1 MKARNNEQ
9 LAHLYASG
17 NVDAASA
24 NNFYFE
30 FGKLYSYGSHF
41 CIARRLARNVYAYT
55 TQTYGP
61 ATSKHLAYA
70 RRALSHATVWHVE
83 DPAASATD
91 NKAAAVSEVMRL
103 LDEAGTTR
111 RIKDETRD
119 RLRGQALNVAEQFN
133 GYLAAMPE
141 GEREGVP
148 PFDLE
153 DAGFIA
159 LREAREAAKRAEEEA
174 KEKARQ
180 QAAMSQAERLAAW
193 KRGEQVQGSM
203 HALPVAL
210 RLAKSRGTHHTGG
223 LLPDMGS
230 VGREVIQ
237 TSHGAEVPLSQA
249 LALWPIIQ
257 RVHGGITSPAEALRT
272 VQRVGV
278 YNVTAFEEDGAMR
291 IGCHSISYESFAD
304 MAARLVVAGL
314 LSTED
319 AHTRPAIGFKRVR
332 VESAR
337 LPVKYARWDGLPKRC
352 PRKGELYLSGA
363 VVVAYRAKADMT
375 TPYFIATECQE

>member
-41 CIARRLARNVYAYT
+41 CIARRLGRDVFAYT
-55 TQTYGP
+55 TRTYGP

-180 QAAMSQAERLAAW
+180 QAAMSQAERLQSWLA
-193 KRGEQVQGSM
+193 GENVHGSM

-210 RLAKSRGTHHTGG
+210 RLANKDPEGKRGN
-223 LLPDMGS
+223 D
-230 VGREVIQ
+230 VIQ
-237 TSHGAEVPLSQA
+237 TSHGASIPVRDA
-249 LALWPIIQ
+249 LALWPLIEDV
-257 RVHGGITSPAEALRT
+257 RAGRMDAGNASRMVR
-272 VQRVGV
+272 RVGV
-278 YNVTAFEEDGAMR
+278 YDFGEFDALGGLRV
-291 IGCHSISYESFAD
+291 GCHTITYEALQSMAERLRAAGYVLPAD
-304 MAARLVVAGL
+304 SGAA
-314 LSTED
+314 TM
-319 AHTRPAIGFKRVR
+319 RPAIGYKRVP
-332 VESAR
+332 VEGVR
-337 LPVKYARWDGLPKRC
+337 LPVKYARWDGQPARP

-363 VVVAYRAKADMT
+363 VVMAYRAKADMT